1 MATSGVQRCPGGV
14 NAGTQPSAPADERA
28 WRYAEVQCA
37 RCGAVVEVAKFS
49 LQHTSVQ
56 WTVEAVLTCA
66 EFAACVAAGGSSALV
81 ATCASLRAGI
91 DAAVTDGR
99 VEVLPP

>member
-1 MATSGVQRCPGGV
+1 MTPPGVHRWASDRAL
-14 NAGTQPSAPADERA
+14 AGDDRA
-28 WRYAEVQCA
+28 WRYAEVACE

-56 WTVEAVLTCA
+56 WTAESVLTCA
-66 EFAACVAAGGSSALV
+66 EFSARVAEDRPSALI
-81 ATCASLRAGI
+81 ATCASLRESI
-91 DAAVTDGR
+91 DNAVMNGR